1 MFQPEHPVCSV
12 ASRWTPPGLGAV
24 GLGLHALRL
33 PSSDVFAL
41 LALWSIEVL
50 QALVLPKA
58 WEGGTLAT
66 GGQVAALWPA
76 HPAWAPVIL
85 VPDE

>member
-1 MFQPEHPVCSV
+1 MFQREHPVCSV
-12 ASRWTPPGLGAV
+12 AGRWTPPGLGAV
-24 GLGLHALRL
+24 GLGLYALRF

-58 WEGGTLAT
+58 WEGGDL
-66 GGQVAALWPA
+66 
-76 HPAWAPVIL
+76 
-85 VPDE
+85 